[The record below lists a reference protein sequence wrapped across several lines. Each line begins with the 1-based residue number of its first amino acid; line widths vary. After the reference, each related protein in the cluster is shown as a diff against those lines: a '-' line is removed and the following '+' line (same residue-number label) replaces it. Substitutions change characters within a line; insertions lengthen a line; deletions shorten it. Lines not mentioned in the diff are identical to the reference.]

1 MVRLACIGGFLGAGK
16 TTALIEA
23 ARNLMG
29 RGLKV
34 GVITHD
40 QGGNLV
46 DTALVRSQGLQTEE
60 ITGGCFCC
68 RFTEFVKH
76 ASRLV
81 EQHQPDIIL
90 AEAVGSCT
98 DLAATVYAPL
108 RRFHAAE
115 FDLAPLSVFV
125 DPGRIREILGPA
137 SQFEDSV
144 RYLFEKQ
151 LAEAEL
157 ILLSKSDLLEPG
169 EAEDLTARIQPL
181 VGKIPV
187 RVMSAKTGTGIHE
200 WVDQLLAEDSPG
212 ERNLDLDYE
221 VYGQAEA
228 SLGWLNATVDMVS
241 DKEFA
246 PVELGEAV
254 VGKIREQC
262 TAMESAIAHLKILF
276 VTAEGSDRIG
286 LTTSASQAVWDGE
299 GNLGLVREASAVIN
313 ARVGVSPE
321 ELRRIVESALQSA
334 ARERRIVATVVN
346 LESFAPAPPKRPVLQ
361 AAN

>member
-1 MVRLACIGGFLGAGK
+1 MVRIACIGGFLGAGK

-23 ARNLMG
+23 ARTLMA

-34 GVITHD
+34 GVITND
-40 QGGNLV
+40 QGSNLV

-81 EQHQPDIIL
+81 EQHRPDIIL

-115 FDLAPLSVFV
+115 FELAPLSVFV
-125 DPGRIREILGPA
+125 EPDRIREILGPP

-157 ILLSKSDLLEPG
+157 IILSKADLLTP
-169 EAEDLTARIQPL
+169 AAVDTLTAQIQRL

-187 RVMSAKTGTGIHE
+187 SVMSAKTGAGIKEWAEQLWGETSTGE
-200 WVDQLLAEDSPG
+200 K
-212 ERNLDLDYE
+212 NLDLDYK
-221 VYGQAEA
+221 VYGEAEA
-228 SLGWLNATVDMVS
+228 SLGWLNATVDIVS
-241 DKEFA
+241 DHQFRPA
-246 PVELGEAV
+246 ELGEAV
-254 VGKIREQC
+254 MSQIQKQC
-262 TAMESAIAHLKILF
+262 LATESAIAHLKILF
-276 VTAEGSDRIG
+276 VTAEGSDRIA
-286 LTTSASQAVWDGE
+286 LTTSSSQAAWDGVSD
-299 GNLGLVREASAVIN
+299 LGLAREASVIIN
-313 ARVGVSPE
+313 ARVGARPE
-321 ELRRIVESALQSA
+321 ELQRIVESAVQSA
-334 ARERRIVATVVN
+334 AQERGVSATT
-346 LESFAPAPPKRPVLQ
+346 LDMECFAPAPPKRPVLRDVS
-361 AAN
+361 